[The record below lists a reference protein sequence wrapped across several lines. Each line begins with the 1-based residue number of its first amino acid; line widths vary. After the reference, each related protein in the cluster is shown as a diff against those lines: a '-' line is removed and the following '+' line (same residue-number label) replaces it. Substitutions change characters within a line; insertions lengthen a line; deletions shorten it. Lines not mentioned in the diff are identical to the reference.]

1 MMKRLVA
8 LILLLSTGI
17 ASAAHGRTP
26 FGASSSRRI
35 IPMPNRRKFVRQM
48 AAVLLACGLI
58 ACLLPGFA
66 AAQDLSTL
74 EERMQWLFERLTEE
88 DHRYRTDGALQSPQ
102 VLVSL
107 YLSDGQDEAALEH
120 IATAMEAIAA
130 ATDPTPARGGDIGGQ
145 VRTAAPAL
153 VRALYRFG
161 DHFSA
166 NQLER
171 IKTAVTG
178 EVFTYRMR
186 GHGTENHAM
195 DFVSALYLLPQY
207 FPDATWSV
215 ARLVGREFAI
225 DGRQTFTS
233 QQMMDEARD
242 KILRRGRG
250 FYRVGHQELL
260 STTYDVLS
268 ARSSVN
274 LWEFA
279 RDPVV
284 RDAGEA
290 LTLYH
295 VAVHALN
302 NFDGHTMP
310 PFNRRNALQMRFGS
324 GTGSSGRLPHHG
336 YAAWMLWGQNMI
348 VPPDVDE
355 NQAGQFLRSTG
366 FQQYGFG
373 ADPTELVSAL
383 LQTSGLRLPG
393 ALNRIA
399 RGAEAPYEIRGANGE
414 YGTWG
419 DAENLAVLRY
429 VWRDRNFAIGGP
441 VAERFHP
448 GSRPEKRWG
457 DQQRGFYDCYEM
469 FSIVWKSENRLRA
482 LEAMHPHWNSNQ
494 GEDHWRTTHSPF
506 QQTGVHRNAAITMF
520 NVPDK
525 DPWPDRGREGWIAKR
540 DQHFNNLIKLG
551 QVRLPT
557 TVNEITANE
566 DFHFFRE
573 GDVYVA
579 IRVLKPGHSLHE
591 IEDVFSNDIFHV
603 VKSREAR
610 TGFVFE
616 VGTAEEHGSFGAFQ
630 TAVKANLLRVDWDT
644 MEVRYTTT
652 HGDELRFRYDT
663 DYSEDNQGGYIK
675 IVPDLWI
682 NGRQREVDFDNWPL
696 AESPV
701 MTLKDSILR
710 ITQGGEQVQVDWS
723 GELPRI
729 SRR

>member
-1 MMKRLVA
+1 
-8 LILLLSTGI
+8 
-17 ASAAHGRTP
+17 
-26 FGASSSRRI
+26 
-35 IPMPNRRKFVRQM
+35 MPNQNVLIHRM
-48 AAVLLACGLI
+48 STVLLAGSLI
-58 ACLLPGFA
+58 VGLLPSLA
-66 AAQDLSTL
+66 AAQDLPNL
-74 EERMQWLFERLTEE
+74 EARMQWLFERLTEV
-88 DHRYRTDGALQSPQ
+88 DHTYRTDGALQSPQ
-102 VLVSL
+102 VLASL

-120 IATAMEAIAA
+120 IVTAMEAIAA

-153 VRALYRFG
+153 VRALYKFG
-161 DHFSA
+161 DRFSA
-166 NQLER
+166 DQLER
-171 IKTAVTG
+171 IKRAVTG

-195 DFVSALYLLPQY
+195 DFVSAQYLLPQY

-215 ARLVGREFAI
+215 ARLVGREFSK

-233 QQMMDEARD
+233 RQMMDEARD

-268 ARSSVN
+268 ARSSAN
-274 LWEFA
+274 LWQFA

-295 VAVHALN
+295 VGLHALN
-302 NFDGHTMP
+302 HFDGHTMP
-310 PFNRRNALQMRFGS
+310 PFNRRNALQIRFGS
-324 GTGSSGRLPHHG
+324 GAGSSGRLPHSG
-336 YAAWMLWGQNMI
+336 YAAWIFWGQNKI
-348 VPPDVDE
+348 IPPGVAEDR
-355 NQAGQFLRSTG
+355 AGQFLRSTG
-366 FQQYGFG
+366 FGQYGFG
-373 ADPTELVSAL
+373 ADPTELASAFWR
-383 LQTSGLRLPG
+383 TELRLPE

-429 VWRDRNFAIGGP
+429 VWRDRDFAIGGP
-441 VAERFHP
+441 VAENFHP

-457 DQQRGFYDCYEM
+457 DRQRGFYDCYEM

-482 LEAMHPHWNSNQ
+482 LEAMHPHWRSNE

-506 QQTGVHRNAAITMF
+506 QQTGVHRNVAITMF
-520 NVPDK
+520 DIPDK
-525 DPWPDRGREGWIAKR
+525 DPWPDRGRANWIALR

-551 QVRLPT
+551 QVRFPT
-557 TVNEITANE
+557 TVDEVVENG
-566 DFHFFRE
+566 DYYFFRE
-573 GDVYVA
+573 GDVFVA
-579 IRVLKPGHSLHE
+579 IRVLKPNHTLHE
-591 IEDVFSNDIFHV
+591 IKDVFSNDLFHV

-616 VGTAEEHGSFGAFQ
+616 AGTAEEHGSFGAFQ
-630 TAVKANLLRVDWDT
+630 QAVKKNPLVVDWGKL
-644 MEVRYTTT
+644 EVNYTSTR
-652 HGDELRFRYDT
+652 GDELRFRYDT
-663 DYSEDNQGGYIK
+663 DYSEDADGFIK
-675 IVPDLWI
+675 IAPGLWI
-682 NGRQREVDFDNWPL
+682 NGKLRKVDFEKWPL

-701 MTLKDSILR
+701 MTLKDGILR
-710 ITQGGEQVQVDWS
+710 IEQGGQRVEVDWS

>member
-1 MMKRLVA
+1 M
-8 LILLLSTGI
+8 T
-17 ASAAHGRTP
+17 
-26 FGASSSRRI
+26 
-35 IPMPNRRKFVRQM
+35 NRRQCVRQT
-48 AAVLLACGLI
+48 AAVLLTVFFI
-58 ACLLPGFA
+58 ASLLPGLA
-66 AAQDLSTL
+66 AAQDLPTL
-74 EERMQWLFERLTEE
+74 EARMQWLFERLTEE

-120 IATAMEAIAA
+120 IVTAVEAIAA
-130 ATDPTPARGGDIGGQ
+130 AIDPTPARGGDVGGQ

-153 VRALYRFG
+153 VRALYKFG
-161 DHFSA
+161 DRFSA
-166 NQLER
+166 DQIDR
-171 IKTAVTG
+171 IKRAVSG
-178 EVFTYRMR
+178 PVFTGRMR

-195 DFVSALYLLPQY
+195 DFVSAQYLLPQF
-207 FPDATWSV
+207 FPDAIWDT
-215 ARLVGREFAI
+215 GRPGYKA
-225 DGRQTFTS
+225 GGQTMTS

-268 ARSSVN
+268 ARSSAN

-295 VAVHALN
+295 VALHALN

-310 PFNRRNALQMRFGS
+310 PFNRRNALQIRFGS
-324 GTGSSGRLPHHG
+324 GAGSSGRLPHSG
-336 YAAWMLWGQNMI
+336 YAAWILWGQNKI
-348 VPPDVDE
+348 IPPGVAED
-355 NQAGQFLRSTG
+355 QAGQFLRSTG
-366 FQQYGFG
+366 FHQYGFG
-373 ADPTELVSAL
+373 ADPTELASAFL
-383 LQTSGLRLPG
+383 RTSGLRLPG
-393 ALNRIA
+393 ALSRIA
-399 RGAEAPYEIRGANGE
+399 RGAEAPYEIHGANGE

-441 VAERFHP
+441 VAENFHP

-457 DQQRGFYDCYEM
+457 DRQRGFYDCYEM

-482 LEAMHPHWNSNQ
+482 LEAMHPHWRSND

-506 QQTGVHRNAAITMF
+506 QQFGVHRNVAITMF
-520 NVPDK
+520 NIPDK
-525 DPWPDRGREGWIAKR
+525 DPWPDRGRANWIALR
-540 DQHFNNLIKLG
+540 DKHFNNLIKLG
-551 QVRLPT
+551 QVRFPT
-557 TVNEITANE
+557 TVDEVVENG
-566 DFHFFRE
+566 DFYFFRE

-579 IRVLKPGHSLHE
+579 IRVLKPGHTLHKQL
-591 IEDVFSNDIFHV
+591 EDVWSNGVFHV
-603 VKSREAR
+603 IKSREAR

-630 TAVKANLLRVDWDT
+630 QAVRENPLRVDWNT
-644 MEVRYTTT
+644 LEVRYTST
-652 HGDELRFRYDT
+652 HGDQLRFRYDT
-663 DYSEDNQGGYIK
+663 DYSEGADGFIK

-682 NGRQREVDFDNWPL
+682 NGRQREVDFDDWPL

-701 MTLKDSILR
+701 MTLKDGILR
-710 ITQGGEQVQVDWS
+710 IDQGGERVEVDWS

-729 SRR
+729 RRR